1 MTKHEWKSHGNGGL
15 RAIQLQIWVERAGKP
30 YFRLVRRL
38 TTEQFHDGAEHSE
51 QNWLSYTFDLEAIA
65 PDDHQVRPIA
75 ALLDLTLVR
84 TERAPHYARQVCST
98 ASFAE
103 LEE

>member
-1 MTKHEWKSHGNGGL
+1 MATAAYDRFSCRSGL
-15 RAIQLQIWVERAGKP
+15 RGRAN
-30 YFRLVRRL
+30 RISVSVRRP
-38 TTEQFHDGAEHSE
+38 TTEQFHDGEEHSE
-51 QNWLSYTFDLEAIA
+51 QDWLSYAFDLKAIA

-75 ALLDLTLVR
+75 ALLDLTWVR
-84 TERAPHYARQVCST
+84 TEMAPHDSRQVCST